1 MKLTKKIIAVFL
13 TMLTL
18 FSICSVAM
26 PVFAEYEWETGYDIV
41 DDMEI
46 VSEEAEPEIISEIT
60 EKRQENTK
68 YFLMSDGSFMAAQYS
83 GPVHYVD
90 SEGEWA
96 DYDNSLSETEATQ
109 EQADLFGESELYI
122 TGNEANNVVF
132 APKSNSNTL
141 VSYEAKDYPISLNYQ
156 SAKKSYIKV
165 NDEELELKGNDAY
178 LTLPHVS
185 QEVLYEDVFSDVDL
199 QYIVNPGEI
208 KENIILKSKDAENT
222 FTVNYNIGVLTAE
235 VVDSRTINLMSG
247 EEVIYTISAPYMYD
261 AAGAMSEAVTLTV
274 NKNKNGKFRVTIVA
288 NSEWLQSVDRV
299 YPVVLDP
306 TITTETTK
314 DAIDSVF
321 VANNSSYINR
331 NFVDRMEML
340 VGRETSNY
348 GYCRSLFKF
357 DLPALNKGDMV
368 VAASLNVAYYDYDVY
383 ASTTPDLQ
391 VNAHLLQGSWDKTTV
406 TWNNCPSY
414 SSTILDYQMFTRDVG
429 WKTFDISSAVKQWY
443 EGESTNYGILLKG
456 ASETGTMAEN
466 GFKAAIWT
474 ERYNTQTDYYP
485 RISITYRSNKGLED
499 YWSYTTVSAGNTGSA
514 YINDYT
520 GNLVFA
526 ANLFSS
532 SNELMPLSVDCIY
545 NGYCSADK
553 YVSGKS
559 SSSLTVPGKGWRLS
573 VQQTLLPSSEYGLPE
588 ASVKTYPYVYTD
600 GDGTEH
606 YIYEKTEDGTT
617 TYEDE
622 DGLGLILTF
631 GDKNSSGEYNRYYL
645 TDKKGNVLVFN
656 EKGNLLAIKDPEGNK
671 VKLTYNA
678 AGTKILSIIDS
689 AGLDYTITYETDS
702 NCIDYITNPW
712 DKKIEFSHS
721 SSDQLIKLTYP
732 NNNYIDFTYD
742 TQDSLLTTK
751 DSDGYK
757 LSFAYTTSTKG
768 KRVSSVSEY
777 GDDINGE
784 AQLGQ
789 QINFDRSKYNTTV
802 ISTAGTDGVYNND
815 DDLITTYKFDNCG
828 RTITQQLKTRGG
840 THSVAGV
847 YNYTEDS
854 STDLKSNNKVKGS
867 ANLGKNVVNH
877 IINSNAEDTTDWT
890 SGCSGSSSTTCNV
903 SSTYSYI
910 GDKSLYVKN
919 TAINSTG
926 DKGYWYQ
933 GITGLTA
940 GATYTLSAYV
950 KTKDLAVVN
959 PGNETG
965 AYLFTRYIDANGSYV
980 YNYSEYLDESTSVD
994 INNGWRKL
1002 SVTVNLPDGISSLR
1016 AYLGFKDATGTA
1028 YFDCIQLEAASVAN
1042 DYNLVQNPSFEKS
1055 TSGMPNKWST
1065 STVSYQAS
1073 GGTVNEGVSQKH
1085 NVGGNNSFVIEGE
1098 PSVSKNIYQD
1108 IAVYGN
1114 ANDTYIVSG
1123 WARANAVSERLHED
1137 SRFEINIRVFYTDS
1151 NGNTYS
1157 EYKTPAKFNADVSG
1171 WQYTAQA
1178 FTLKS
1183 SQNATYQ
1190 PTKVRV
1196 ILSYASQVNYG
1207 YFDNIQLIKD
1217 VAQTYEYDSEGNIES
1232 VVANAEQKSDMTYE
1246 GSDLKTYTDVLGNTT
1261 TFTYDDKHNLETSK
1275 SPGRV
1280 WNRYTYNEK
1289 GQVEES
1295 KITNTTEGVAIKT
1308 KIDYTDNISG
1318 VYDGAYV
1325 ESVSDEH
1332 GNLTTYGYDAI
1343 RGLTTSVTNAKDITT
1358 NYTYSEYTNR
1368 LKSVS
1373 SEDSSVSYTYD
1384 GDRLSTITF
1393 GPSNDD
1399 SKDVYRF
1406 NYDNWGNVLSTQINN
1421 KALSTNTYG
1430 VNNGVLQKTTYGN
1443 GTERRYTYDD
1453 FGNLKTVK
1461 DKNNNSL
1468 YAWYYDSSMTPII
1481 HSDVSNNLKYY
1492 YDYDS
1497 IGRLIRQE
1505 VTDRTTGA
1513 HIGSFEYTYDV
1524 RNNVVAITSE
1534 MGGRTFTQNYSYEA
1548 LSETDTV
1555 TARYASD
1562 NLPVRYSVASSRY
1575 IDYEY
1580 DSINRLQKKTLN
1592 TATPYVISYGYK
1604 ASSEFG
1610 KEGSFVTSQL
1620 STEVNGDTSY
1630 YYTYDVLGNIV
1641 DINSKTT
1648 GDYENYRNYTYDEL
1662 NQLLREDNAS
1672 AGKTYTYEYDALGNI
1687 TQKKVYAYT
1696 TGTLPSTAQQT
1707 ITYTYSEDSD
1717 AGWNK
1722 LLTSY
1727 NGQTIDYDDI
1737 GNPTTYS
1744 GASLEWDGRSLKSYS
1759 NPNTNTSISYTY
1771 DADGLRGTK
1780 TVNGTKSTYHYVS
1793 GQLLYERRGTTDI
1806 YYYYDSYG
1814 TPTAIKYYEANG
1826 TTHTFYL
1833 ATNALGDVIGIYNA
1847 SGNLVVKYEYDAWG
1861 NIVAETNASGDE
1873 PTTLAQHWSEINPF
1887 RYRGYYYD
1895 GETGLYYLQSRY
1907 YDPEIGRFI
1916 NADSLIDNRGI
1927 ITQNLFQYCGNN
1939 PVNNA
1944 DPSGNLF
1951 GAIVGIGLLV
1961 IGMVAT
1967 LSGCS
1972 SKPAASPSKPSTPS
1986 KPSNPSS
1993 SSSTTSPHIPTPQEK
2008 SYAATVYAEAGGQNK
2023 RSKQA
2028 VAHVMNNRIGTRS
2041 SWTDIESVI
2050 SAKYQFDGYNSP
2062 MYQAAMNYYN
2072 NGICNNSIEQAAM
2085 DECLAVVI
2093 PIYSG
2098 AESDIT
2104 GGALYFHSF
2113 ANPSDWAYHNFYTQV
2128 YVRGTE
2134 KFWFYK

>member
-41 DDMEI
+41 DDMEF

-90 SEGEWA
+90 SEGEWT

-109 EQADLFGESELYI
+109 EQADLFGESELYM
-122 TGNEANNVVF
+122 TGNEADNVVF

-178 LTLPHVS
+178 LTLPDVS

-208 KENIILKSKDAENT
+208 KENIILKSKEAENT
-222 FTVNYNIGVLTAE
+222 FTVNYNIGVLTAD
-235 VVDSRTINLMSG
+235 VVDSHTINLMSG

-274 NKNKNGKFRVTIVA
+274 NKNKNGKLRVVVTA
-288 NSEWLQSVDRV
+288 DSEWLQSDERV
-299 YPVVLDP
+299 YPVVVDP
-306 TITTETTK
+306 SIVTEQK
-314 DAIDSVF
+314 RQNIDIIMISEGQP
-321 VANNSSYINR
+321 NK
-331 NFVDRMEML
+331 
-340 VGRETSNY
+340 NY
-348 GYCRSLFKF
+348 GAQAETIIGYEASVYKNSRVLAKF
-357 DLPALNKGDMV
+357 DLPTLNKGDIIV
-368 VAASLNVAYYDYDVY
+368 DAKLNLYNHKSERAS
-383 ASTTPDLQ
+383 SITEMQ
-391 VNAHLLQGSWDKTTV
+391 VNAHEITTSWDYASVK
-406 TWNNCPSY
+406 W
-414 SSTILDYQMFTRDVG
+414 SSNVGYNTIVLDYNIFNFEVSPLK
-429 WKTFDISSAVKQWY
+429 WKNFDITKSVKKWYDGTIANNGIMLKSAI
-443 EGESTNYGILLKG
+443 ES
-456 ASETGTMAEN
+456 ASNEN
-466 GFKAAIWT
+466 NAFKAYLYIDTNNPTASK
-474 ERYNTQTDYYP
+474 YP
-485 RISITYRSNKGLED
+485 YITLTYRNNKGLED

-532 SNELMPLSVDCIY
+532 SNELMSLSVDCIY

-553 YVSGKS
+553 YTSGKS
-559 SSSLTVPGKGWRLS
+559 SSSITVPGKGWRLS
-573 VQQTLLPSSEYGLPE
+573 VQQTLLPSSKYVLPE
-588 ASVKTYPYVYTD
+588 ALVKTYPYVYTD

-606 YIYEKTEDGTT
+606 YIYKKTEDETT

-631 GDKNSSGEYNRYYL
+631 GDENSSGEYNRYYL

-678 AGTKILSIIDS
+678 AGTKILSITDS

-702 NCIDYITNPW
+702 DCIDYITNPW
-712 DKKIEFSHS
+712 DKKIEFAHS

-757 LSFAYTTSTKG
+757 LSFEYTTAAKG

-789 QINFDRSKYNTTV
+789 QIDFDRSKYNTTV

-877 IINSNAEDTTDWT
+877 IINSNAEDTSDWT
-890 SGCSGSSSTTCNV
+890 PNWSDSSSTTCNV

-950 KTKDLAVVN
+950 KTKDLVVVN
-959 PGNETG
+959 QGDATG
-965 AYLFTRYIDANGSYV
+965 AYLFTRYIDSNGSYV

-1055 TSGMPNKWST
+1055 TSGIPNKWST
-1065 STVSYQAS
+1065 STVSYQTS
-1073 GGTVNEGVSQKH
+1073 GNTVNEGVSPKY
-1085 NVGGNNSFVIEGE
+1085 NVGGSNSFVIEGKALT
-1098 PSVSKNIYQD
+1098 SKNIYQD

-1114 ANDTYIVSG
+1114 PNDTYIVSG

-1151 NGNTYS
+1151 SGNTYS

-1171 WQYTAQA
+1171 WQYTAQV
-1178 FTLKS
+1178 FTLKN

-1232 VVANAEQKSDMTYE
+1232 VVANAEQKSDMTYD

-1275 SPGRV
+1275 SPGKV

-1393 GPSNDD
+1393 GADEYS
-1399 SKDVYRF
+1399 F

-1430 VNNGVLQKTTYGN
+1430 ANNGVLQKTTYGN

-1481 HSDVSNNLKYY
+1481 YSDVSNNLKYY

-1505 VTDRTTGA
+1505 ATDRTTGA

-1562 NLPVRYSVASSRY
+1562 NLPVRYSVASTRY

-1610 KEGSFVTSQL
+1610 KEGSFVTTQL

-1630 YYTYDVLGNIV
+1630 YYTYDVLGNIE

-1672 AGKTYTYEYDALGNI
+1672 AGKTYTYEYDAQGNI
-1687 TQKKVYAYT
+1687 TRKNVYDYT
-1696 TGTLPSTAQQT
+1696 TDTQLSTEPDT

-1722 LLTSY
+1722 LLTGY
-1727 NGQTIDYDDI
+1727 NGQTIEYDAI
-1737 GNPTTYS
+1737 GNPKKYRE
-1744 GASLEWDGRSLKSYS
+1744 ANLEWDGRSLKSYS
-1759 NPNTNTSISYTY
+1759 KSGTSISYTY
-1771 DADGLRGTK
+1771 DADGLRGSK

-1873 PTTLAQHWSEINPF
+1873 PTTLAQHWSDINPF

-1895 GETGLYYLQSRY
+1895 SETGLYYLNSRY
-1907 YDPEIGRFI
+1907 YDATVGRFI
-1916 NADSLIDNRGI
+1916 NSDAPSLITSSLNAVVNK
-1927 ITQNLFQYCGNN
+1927 NLFAYCDNN
-1939 PVNNA
+1939 PVVREDNGGYAWETVFDVVSLGFSIAEVAANPY
-1944 DPSGNLF
+1944 DV
-1951 GAIVGIGLLV
+1951 GAWIGLVGDAVDLIPFV
-1961 IGMVAT
+1961 TGVGEVTRGLRFVDKAGNTLEIAKAVDFTDDARAT
-1967 LSGCS
+1967 INKLDNLNGFT
-1972 SKPAASPSKPSTPS
+1972 K
-1986 KPSNPSS
+1986 SN
-1993 SSSTTSPHIPTPQEK
+1993 
-2008 SYAATVYAEAGGQNK
+2008 
-2023 RSKQA
+2023 R
-2028 VAHVMNNRIGTRS
+2028 
-2041 SWTDIESVI
+2041 
-2050 SAKYQFDGYNSP
+2050 FDGIDIHKGYKKGDSFLPNHKEYRKVEGIRP
-2062 MYQAAMNYYN
+2062 DYYDGETIFELKPFNPKAAKQGVKQLKMY
-2072 NGICNNSIEQAAM
+2072 CEK
-2085 DECLAVVI
+2085 I
-2093 PIYSG
+2093 PNWRI
-2098 AESDIT
+2098 ARLE
-2104 GGALYFHSF
+2104 
-2113 ANPSDWAYHNFYTQV
+2113 FY
-2128 YVRGTE
+2128 
-2134 KFWFYK
+2134 